1 MTTESGDS
9 GTTLAELTIAML
21 VFGIFA
27 TFLSTVVL
35 QTTRLAG
42 DSAVRETTVQTAST
56 VMAQVT
62 KDLRTALR
70 IGPTTGEQIAFA
82 CAPTPAPA
90 CATPTEVSFY
100 SGVAPAPVR
109 ERLYL
114 AAGALHRETKVPD
127 VGSTYPDLR
136 YASTDSTRTTTRRL
150 GAGLQTDVTFTYFL
164 RGSTDPLSTVTS
176 AQLKDIAAVAVRIS
190 VDGDGP
196 GKLRPV
202 VLEST
207 VRPYNL

>member
-1 MTTESGDS
+1 M
-9 GTTLAELTIAML
+9 LAEML
-21 VFGIFA
+21 VAMVVFGVFA
-27 TFLSTVVL
+27 MFLSTVVM

-70 IGPTTGEQIAFA
+70 IGPTTGAQVAFA
-82 CAPTPAPA
+82 CAPAPAAA
-90 CATPTEVSFY
+90 CATATEVYFY

-114 AAGALHRETKVPD
+114 SAGVLHRETKVPD
-127 VGSTYPDLR
+127 AGSTYPDLK
-136 YASTDSTRTTTRRL
+136 YDSTDSTRTTTRKL
-150 GAGLQTDVTFTYFL
+150 GAGLLTDVSFTYLL
-164 RGSTDPLSTVTS
+164 RGSATPLSSVTS
-176 AQLKDIAAVAVRIS
+176 SQLKDIAAVAVRVS
-190 VDGDGP
+190 LDGDGP
-196 GKLRPV
+196 GKLKPV

>member
-1 MTTESGDS
+1 MTTKGDDR
-9 GTTLAELTIAML
+9 GTTLVELTIAML

-35 QTTRLAG
+35 QTTRLAS

-82 CAPTPAPA
+82 CAPAPAAA
-90 CATPTEVSFY
+90 CATPTEVYFY

-114 AAGALHRETKVPD
+114 SAGVLHRETKVPD
-127 VGSTYPDLR
+127 AGSTYPDLK
-136 YASTDSTRTTTRRL
+136 YDSADSTRTTTRKL
-150 GAGLQTDVTFTYFL
+150 GAGLLTDVTFTYFL
-164 RGSTDPLSTVTS
+164 RGSTAPLSTVT
-176 AQLKDIAAVAVRIS
+176 AGQLKDIAAVAVRLT
-190 VDGDGP
+190 VDGDGA
-196 GKLRPV
+196 GKLTPV